1 MSNAVDALHP
11 YGGHIEISSGKGG
24 GWAFIRVRDNGTG
37 VSPEILGRIYEFGF
51 TTKGHRGSGLGL
63 SVSQGIAARHGGR
76 IEVESEEGVGSV
88 FSLVLPLAGDDNPGD
103 IPGAQ
108 AH

>member
-1 MSNAVDALHP
+1 MPLECGIIFDGIPEGA
-11 YGGHIEISSGKGG
+11 ISRKVGLI
-24 GWAFIRVRDNGTG
+24 WAIPV
-37 VSPEILGRIYEFGF
+37 EILGRIYEFGF

-88 FSLVLPLAGDDNPGD
+88 FSPVLPLAGDDNPGD
-103 IPGAQ
+103 MPGAQ